1 MKSVYAFFALVA
13 ILFGYIAI
21 QMISPLFGNMNLLD
35 TTYRFDKA
43 IIAMP
48 DGSVIKGN
56 IESWADYEGDIVQVK
71 INGKTYITQYSNV
84 VMIAE

>member
-1 MKSVYAFFALVA
+1 MA
-13 ILFGYIAI
+13 IFFGYIAI
-21 QMISPLFGNMNLLD
+21 QIIAPLFGNMNLLD

-56 IESWADYEGDIVQVK
+56 IENWADYEGDIVQVK

-84 VMIAE
+84 VMISE